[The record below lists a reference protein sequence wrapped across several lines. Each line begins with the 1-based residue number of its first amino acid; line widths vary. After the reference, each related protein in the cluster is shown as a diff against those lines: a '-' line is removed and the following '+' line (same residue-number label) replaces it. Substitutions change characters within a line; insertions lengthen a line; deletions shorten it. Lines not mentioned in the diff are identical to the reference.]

1 MTVLDIILLLIFIG
15 SAWYGFRKGII
26 KQLGSLAAIVVAIIA
41 CRTLGQP
48 VAEMLSGSNPDWQA
62 SAVSRATVSIIAN
75 ALVYLVAYYG
85 VILIAKVMRMVSH
98 AVLLGPLDRITGAAF
113 AVAKYFLLVS
123 LLLNLYI
130 AVFPSAR
137 LSEKSHLCGGRV
149 VLLTPPG
156 CSVRCRPLSRATT
169 AATSIASTRLPNQ
182 PKQPYK
188 RPLKSL

>member
-1 MTVLDIILLLIFIG
+1 M
-15 SAWYGFRKGII
+15 
-26 KQLGSLAAIVVAIIA
+26 VAIIA

-75 ALVYLVAYYG
+75 ASVYLVAYYG

-149 VLLTPPG
+149 VLLTARFAPG

>member
-26 KQLGSLAAIVVAIIA
+26 KQLGSLAAIVIAIIA

-85 VILIAKVMRMVSH
+85 VILIAKLMRMVSH

-113 AVAKYFLLVS
+113 AVGKYFLLVS

-137 LSEKSHLCGGRV
+137 LSEKSHLCDGRV
-149 VLLTPPG
+149 VLLTARFAPWVLGALSPYGTCDYG
-156 CSVRCRPLSRATT
+156 CHAELIDKYPQPTETT
-169 AATSIASTRLPNQ
+169 I
-182 PKQPYK
+182 
-188 RPLKSL
+188 